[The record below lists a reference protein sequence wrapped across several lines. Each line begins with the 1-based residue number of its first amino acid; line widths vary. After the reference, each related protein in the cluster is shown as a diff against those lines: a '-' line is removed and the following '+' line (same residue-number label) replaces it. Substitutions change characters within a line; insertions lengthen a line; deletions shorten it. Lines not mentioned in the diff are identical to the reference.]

1 LISKILANRLSLIAP
16 KIISDHQKGF
26 IRDRHISE
34 CICIT
39 SEAINLLDKKSFGG
53 NLALKIDIRKAFD
66 TLDWDFLLLVLKSFG
81 FNQVFCN
88 WIKNILNSAKLSLII
103 NGKVTGFFNVT
114 RGVRQGDPLS
124 PLLFCIAE
132 EVLSRSISLLVDNG
146 KLDCITGPRGMSLP
160 SHAFFAD
167 DIMIFCKGSKK
178 NALAVASLFLEYAA
192 NSGQIIS
199 PSKCMIFS
207 GSIST
212 ARLAVISRILNFSH
226 GTFPFNYLG
235 VPIFKGRPKSV
246 HLQSIADKIKIKLA
260 SWKGHQLV
268 NFVIHGMLIYS
279 FKIYSW
285 PVRLLK
291 QIDKWIKKFVWSGS
305 IDSKKL
311 VSLSWQKLC
320 TPLSDGGLGMRSIS
334 KINEAGCMKLCCDL
348 MHTKSHWF
356 AILRNRFFSNNK
368 PALLILFLPF
378 GQALKKLFWLLIN
391 LAYGRLV
398 TVNKYPFGR
407 ISGFLLA

>member
-1 LISKILANRLSLIAP
+1 
-16 KIISDHQKGF
+16 
-26 IRDRHISE
+26 
-34 CICIT
+34 
-39 SEAINLLDKKSFGG
+39 
-53 NLALKIDIRKAFD
+53 
-66 TLDWDFLLLVLKSFG
+66 
-81 FNQVFCN
+81 
-88 WIKNILNSAKLSLII
+88 
-103 NGKVTGFFNVT
+103 
-114 RGVRQGDPLS
+114 
-124 PLLFCIAE
+124 
-132 EVLSRSISLLVDNG
+132 
-146 KLDCITGPRGMSLP
+146 MSLP

-260 SWKGHQLV
+260 SWKGHLLSMMGRIQLV
-268 NFVIHGMLIYS
+268 NSVIHGMLIYS

-305 IDSKKL
+305 IDNKKL

-320 TPLSDGGLGMRSIS
+320 S
-334 KINEAGCMKLCCDL
+334 LCL
-348 MHTKSHWF
+348 MEVSE
-356 AILRNRFFSNNK
+356 
-368 PALLILFLPF
+368 
-378 GQALKKLFWLLIN
+378 
-391 LAYGRLV
+391 
-398 TVNKYPFGR
+398 
-407 ISGFLLA
+407 

>member
-1 LISKILANRLSLIAP
+1 MALEDAFFQSYWDIVGNDVFNSISQFFRSGWILPNLNSNLVVLIPKQTGADKIDQFRPLALANFQFKLISKILANRLSLIAP
-16 KIISDHQKGF
+16 KIISGHQKGF

-260 SWKGHQLV
+260 SWKGHLLSMMGRIQLV
-268 NFVIHGMLIYS
+268 NSVIHGMLIYS

-320 TPLSDGGLGMRSIS
+320 S
-334 KINEAGCMKLCCDL
+334 LCL
-348 MHTKSHWF
+348 MEVSE
-356 AILRNRFFSNNK
+356 
-368 PALLILFLPF
+368 
-378 GQALKKLFWLLIN
+378 
-391 LAYGRLV
+391 
-398 TVNKYPFGR
+398 
-407 ISGFLLA
+407 